1 MRTCDDKWSDALMD
15 VALGVKS
22 PEVERHV
29 GDCANC
35 AAALSSLRADA
46 SALDEAVGVLSNA
59 KPSPSFRA
67 QVLAEVPNAP
77 ARPLGRWPWL
87 GAASAA
93 LVGIAV
99 IIVIVVT
106 MTPIPETELKPDPDL
121 ANWRSPTAELLYSA
135 SYKQL
140 QQVPRLGGFQ
150 FDLPETLYEE
160 NNDEENDDS

>member
-1 MRTCDDKWSDALMD
+1 MRTCDDKWNNALMD

-22 PEVERHV
+22 PEVDRHV
-29 GDCANC
+29 RDCASC
-35 AAALSSLRADA
+35 AGALSSLRADA

-67 QVLAEVPNAP
+67 QVLAGIPDAP
-77 ARPLGRWPWL
+77 DRPLQLWPWF
-87 GAASAA
+87 GAASAV

-99 IIVIVVT
+99 MVAIIVT
-106 MTPIPETELKPDPDL
+106 TTPPDREYVPDPEI

-140 QQVPRLGGFQ
+140 QQVPRLGGFHV
-150 FDLPETLYEE
+150 DLPETLYEE
-160 NNDEENDDS
+160 NNDEEHDDS